1 MLTVIF
7 TVAVSCLH
15 NIAIVAESFE
25 CGKLVVIRESESDLT
40 IDEKEEAD
48 ITTLED

>member
-1 MLTVIF
+1 MLLALHCYCF
-7 TVAVSCLH
+7 T
-15 NIAIVAESFE
+15 ERFE

-48 ITTLED
+48 KTTLED